1 MAAAGEIV
9 VQGGGMDFTRTP
21 GGRKIVTM
29 LGVAAVVAAMAG
41 VWMWGQ
47 QPDYKV
53 LFSSYN
59 DRDGGAIVAE
69 LDKLN
74 IPYKFSE
81 GGSTILVPSD
91 RVYDARLK
99 LASQGLPK
107 GGNIGF
113 ELMENQRLGSSQFV
127 EQINFQRAMEGEL
140 ARSIESV
147 SSVQAA
153 RVHLAMPKD
162 SVFVTE
168 QKAPT
173 ASVLL
178 NLYPG
183 RTLDAQQV
191 SAIVHLVASSVP
203 ELSPKNVTLVD
214 QNGNLLSDTTKPPP
228 NGLDPT
234 QMKYVQDLQQ
244 NVAKRIESIISPIVG
259 AENVRAEA
267 TADVDFSRSE
277 QAVESYKPNQ
287 TPDAMA
293 IRSQQTSESS
303 NSNGATAGVPGALT
317 NQPPAPATAPITAP
331 APGKTPAAAA
341 TAPATPA
348 STRKDATVNYEVDKT
363 IQYVQQGSGGL
374 KRLSVAVVVNYRK
387 ATDKAG
393 KVSQKPLTA
402 AEMTQITN
410 LVKEAMGYNQQ
421 RGDTLNIVNSPFAAP
436 EIEAIPETP
445 LWKQPATL
453 ETAKTSG
460 KYLLMGIALLL
471 LYLRVLK
478 PLLKKLSEPLALPA
492 ADAAGHPQL
501 AAAGG
506 DMMALPPGQRSYQ
519 DNLTRAQQLAKDD
532 PRVVANIVKT
542 WVGSNE

>member
-1 MAAAGEIV
+1 MAATGEIV
-9 VQGGGMDFTRTP
+9 VQGGMMDFTQTP
-21 GGRKIVTM
+21 GGRKILLM
-29 LGVAAVVAAMAG
+29 IGVAAVVAAMAG

-47 QPDYKV
+47 QPDYRV
-53 LFSSYN
+53 LFSNFS

-69 LDKLN
+69 LEKMG
-74 IPYKFSE
+74 IPYKYTD
-81 GGSTILVPSD
+81 GGGAILVPAQN
-91 RVYDARLK
+91 VHDARLK

-107 GGNIGF
+107 GGNVGF
-113 ELMENQRLGSSQFV
+113 ELMENQRLGASQFI

-147 SSVQAA
+147 SAVRAA

-162 SVFVTE
+162 TIFVTE
-168 QKAPT
+168 QKQPT

-178 NLYPG
+178 NLHPG
-183 RTLDAQQV
+183 RTLDPQQV

-203 ELSPKNVTLVD
+203 ELSTKNVTLVD
-214 QNGNLLSDTTKPPP
+214 QNGTLLSDAGKPPA

-244 NVAKRIESIISPIVG
+244 SVARRIESIISPIVG

-287 TPDAMA
+287 TPEAMA
-293 IRSQQTSESS
+293 IRSQQTSEST
-303 NSNGATAGVPGALT
+303 NAGGAAGGIPGALT
-317 NQPPAPATAPITAP
+317 NQPPAPATAPVNAP
-331 APGKTPAAAA
+331 AQAAAA
-341 TAPATPA
+341 APAGAAPVA
-348 STRKDATVNYEVDKT
+348 SRKDATVNYEIDKT
-363 IQYVQQGSGGL
+363 IQYVQQGGGGL
-374 KRLSVAVVVNYRK
+374 KRLSVAVVVNHRK
-387 ATDKAG
+387 TVDKDG
-393 KVSQKPLTA
+393 KVAYKPLAA

-410 LVKEAMGYNQQ
+410 LVKEAMGYNQA
-421 RGDTLNIVNSPFAAP
+421 RGDTLNVVNSPFAVP
-436 EIEAIPETP
+436 ETEAIPETP
-445 LWKQPATL
+445 LWKQPAMID
-453 ETAKTSG
+453 TAMMAG

-492 ADAAGHPQL
+492 GGSPGMPGQGQL
-501 AAAGG
+501 AGG
-506 DMMALPPGQRSYQ
+506 EGVMALPPGQRNYQ
-519 DNLTRAQQLAKDD
+519 DNLARAQQLAKDD

-542 WVGSNE
+542 WVGGNE